1 MGQQNCT
8 IIPVIQWQLY
18 YKYEKT
24 FRDALQQSHNASIK
38 MTHLA
43 APVVAIFFF
52 DVNKIYLML
61 YLFANQARHEITENT
76 EAALGDDMHVQ
87 TQAGAPLPHT
97 KLTAENRF
105 EIYVLYKK
113 EDVSYPPMSVIEK
126 KASGL

>member
-1 MGQQNCT
+1 M
-8 IIPVIQWQLY
+8 
-18 YKYEKT
+18 
-24 FRDALQQSHNASIK
+24 QQSHNASKK
-38 MTHLA
+38 MTHVA

-61 YLFANQARHEITENT
+61 YLLANQARHEITENT

-87 TQAGAPLPHT
+87 TQETAALPHT

-113 EDVSYPPMSVIEK
+113 EDVSYPPMRVTGK
-126 KASGL
+126 KAFGV